1 MEYLTL
7 ELKERLEASLKTSQ
21 ERLRENNQYSNPVAH
36 HYLKGKVEATK
47 EALEI
52 FKEVVDYHEE
62 LEEDDDWDLDED
74 GFAQMA

>member
-7 ELKERLEASLKTSQ
+7 ELKERLEASLETSQ
-21 ERLRENNQYSNPVAH
+21 ERLKDINQYSNPVGYQ
-36 HYLKGKVEATK
+36 YLKGKVEATK

-62 LEEDDDWDLDED
+62 LDDGDYICE
-74 GFAQMA
+74 